1 MRFMM
6 ASVHGWLSAVV
17 ATRVFEITHHVA
29 AIPFYLAGA
38 GASFPVVQ
46 YLLDQFSLA
55 RQFQRIFKPYEHI
68 IDVRVPIP
76 SIVIGTLILSSGSY
90 FSLFALTAT
99 TLRLFR
105 DWYLTLHGATEEG
118 FRQYSFWCAL
128 TVFTMLLVA
137 VYPHLSRMGSALLQD
152 DLQRRMCETPDEFL
166 PQLHKEK
173 LLRERRIE
181 HLVER
186 ERLEPLEIVEH
197 ESVPRPRVT
206 SVLYSLVKRL
216 KQ

>member
-1 MRFMM
+1 M
-6 ASVHGWLSAVV
+6 ASVHGWLSAVI

-29 AIPFYLAGA
+29 AVPFYLAGA
-38 GASFPVVQ
+38 GASFLVVQ
-46 YLLDQFSLA
+46 YLLDQFALA

-90 FSLFALTAT
+90 FSLFAVAT
-99 TLRLFR
+99 TALRLFR
-105 DWYLTLHGATEEG
+105 DWYLTLQGATEEG
-118 FRQYSFWCAL
+118 FRQYSFWCAI
-128 TVFTMLLVA
+128 TVFTVLLLVI
-137 VYPHLSRMGSALLQD
+137 YPHLSRLVSGLLQD
-152 DLQRRMCETPDEFL
+152 DLQHRMCETPDEFL
-166 PQLHKEK
+166 PQLHREK

-181 HLVER
+181 YLVER

-197 ESVPRPRVT
+197 ESVPRPRLT
-206 SVLYSLVKRL
+206 SVLSSLVKRM